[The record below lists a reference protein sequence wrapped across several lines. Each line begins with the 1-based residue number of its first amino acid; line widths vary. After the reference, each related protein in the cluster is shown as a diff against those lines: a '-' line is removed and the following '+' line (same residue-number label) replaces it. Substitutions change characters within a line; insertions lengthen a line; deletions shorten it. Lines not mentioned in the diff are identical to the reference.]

1 MTTYSLEDIIQAEV
15 AKALS
20 RRVVDEPEPAVLG
33 GSFDLQG
40 ITKLLSEIN
49 KLVALWQ
56 QKQQIQL
63 QQIAAPAPAPAQT
76 PQKPSSEERYN
87 QLIQGLEVVIGTVGD
102 LRLSELLDYAKE
114 NKEEVIG
121 LLEKYL

>member
-20 RRVVDEPEPAVLG
+20 RRVVDEPEPAVFG
-33 GSFDLQG
+33 GNFDLQG

-56 QKQQIQL
+56 QKQQIQQ
-63 QQIAAPAPAPAQT
+63 QQIAASAPT

-87 QLIQGLEVVIGTVGD
+87 QLIQGLETVIGTVGD

-114 NKEEVIG
+114 NKQEVEE

>member
-1 MTTYSLEDIIQAEV
+1 MATYSLEDIIQAEV

-20 RRVVDEPEPAVLG
+20 RRVVDEPEPAVFG
-33 GSFDLQG
+33 GNFDLQG

-56 QKQQIQL
+56 QKQQIQQ
-63 QQIAAPAPAPAQT
+63 QQIATPAAASAPT

-87 QLIQGLEVVIGTVGD
+87 QLIQGLETVIGTVGD

-114 NKEEVIG
+114 NKDEVIG

>member
-20 RRVVDEPEPAVLG
+20 RRVVDEPEPAVFG
-33 GSFDLQG
+33 GNFDLQG
-40 ITKLLSEIN
+40 ITRLLSEIN

-56 QKQQIQL
+56 QKQQ
-63 QQIAAPAPAPAQT
+63 QQIAAPAQTAPAPT
-76 PQKPSSEERYN
+76 PQKPSSEE
-87 QLIQGLEVVIGTVGD
+87 LEAVIGTVGD

-114 NKEEVIG
+114 NKQEVVG

>member
-1 MTTYSLEDIIQAEV
+1 MATYSLEDIIQAEV

-20 RRVVDEPEPAVLG
+20 RRVVDEPEPAVFG
-33 GSFDLQG
+33 GNFDLQG

-56 QKQQIQL
+56 QKQQIQQ
-63 QQIAAPAPAPAQT
+63 QQIAASAPT

-87 QLIQGLEVVIGTVGD
+87 QLIEGLEAVIGTVGD

-114 NKEEVIG
+114 NKQEVVG

>member
-20 RRVVDEPEPAVLG
+20 RRVVDEPEPAVFG
-33 GSFDLQG
+33 GNFDLQG

-56 QKQQIQL
+56 QKQQ
-63 QQIAAPAPAPAQT
+63 QQIAVPAAAPAQT
-76 PQKPSSEERYN
+76 LPQKPSSEERYN
-87 QLIQGLEVVIGTVGD
+87 QLIQGLETVIGTVGD

-114 NKEEVIG
+114 NKQEVEE

>member
-20 RRVVDEPEPAVLG
+20 RRVVDEPEMPVFG
-33 GSFDLQG
+33 GNFDLQG

-56 QKQQIQL
+56 QKQQIQQ
-63 QQIAAPAPAPAQT
+63 QQIAAPAPPSAPT

-87 QLIQGLEVVIGTVGD
+87 QLIEGLEAVIGTVGD
-102 LRLSELLDYAKE
+102 LQLSELLDYAKE
-114 NKEEVIG
+114 NKQEVVG

>member
-20 RRVVDEPEPAVLG
+20 RRVVDEPEPAVFG
-33 GSFDLQG
+33 GNFDLQG
-40 ITKLLSEIN
+40 ITRLLSEIN

-56 QKQQIQL
+56 QKQQ
-63 QQIAAPAPAPAQT
+63 QQIAAPAQT
-76 PQKPSSEERYN
+76 PPPPSKPSPESRYN
-87 QLIQGLEVVIGTVGD
+87 QLIEGLEAVIGTVGD

-114 NKEEVIG
+114 NKQEVVG

>member
-40 ITKLLSEIN
+40 ITRLLSEIN

-56 QKQQIQL
+56 QKQQIQQ
-63 QQIAAPAPAPAQT
+63 QQIAAPAQT

-87 QLIQGLEVVIGTVGD
+87 RLIQGLEAVIGTVGD
-102 LRLSELLDYAKE
+102 LKLSELLNYTKE

>member
-1 MTTYSLEDIIQAEV
+1 MATYSLEDIIQAEV

-20 RRVVDEPEPAVLG
+20 RRVVDEPEPAVFG
-33 GSFDLQG
+33 GNFDLQG
-40 ITKLLSEIN
+40 ITRLLSEIN

-56 QKQQIQL
+56 QKQQTQ
-63 QQIAAPAPAPAQT
+63 QQIAVPATASAPT

-87 QLIQGLEVVIGTVGD
+87 QLIQGLEAVIGTVGD

-114 NKEEVIG
+114 NKQEVVG